1 MVLSYRTPIHIASI
15 LSTIGAGLFLKKDG
29 GCHSMGVRFRGDYV
43 EIPCDDGSTKHVL
56 RRVEDRRAKIR
67 TLLYSIV

>member
-1 MVLSYRTPIHIASI
+1 
-15 LSTIGAGLFLKKDG
+15 
-29 GCHSMGVRFRGDYV
+29 MGVRFRGDYV

-67 TLLYSIV
+67 STPLYSIV